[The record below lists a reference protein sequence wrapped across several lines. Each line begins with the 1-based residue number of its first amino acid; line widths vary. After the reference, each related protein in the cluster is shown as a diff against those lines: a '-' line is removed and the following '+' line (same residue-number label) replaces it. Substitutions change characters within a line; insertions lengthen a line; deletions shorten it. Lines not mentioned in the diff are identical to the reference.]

1 MSLKKLS
8 EEKMTAEIFTSFI
21 LGSIFDAFVVML
33 ALGGLS
39 HQLHKPHLAL
49 AYASCWLIVVI
60 AYALFDN
67 GIGTTVR
74 LDYLVRM
81 VLGGERLK

>member
-8 EEKMTAEIFTSFI
+8 EEKMTAEIFI
-21 LGSIFDAFVVML
+21 AYIAGSIVDSYIVML

-39 HQLHKPHLAL
+39 HQLHKPSLAL
-49 AYASCWLIVVI
+49 AYWSCWLIVVI

-74 LDYLVRM
+74 LDYLTRM
-81 VLGGERLK
+81 VLRGERLR